1 MANLQLN
8 IEVNDEEFKDLCAN
22 NINALPKDKLNEL
35 LLKAVEVALIRDKN
49 NPSYDR
55 DSNILVRATSNSA
68 YGYYNREYEPT
79 DLLNAI
85 MERVDLSEYVG
96 NMANVMRD
104 YIVNNYEEIIRKYVV
119 EKFAEMLFTSDNQ
132 YAFRSSIMSELNQ
145 ITRNR

>member
-22 NINALPKDKLNEL
+22 NINSLPKDKLNEL
-35 LLKAVEVALIRDKN
+35 LLKAVEVALISDKT

-55 DSNILVRATSNSA
+55 DSNILVRATSDSA
-68 YGYYNREYEPT
+68 YGYYNRKYEPT
-79 DLLNAI
+79 ELLKSI
-85 MERVDLSEYVG
+85 VEKVDLSEYIG
-96 NMANVMRD
+96 NMANIMRD

-132 YAFRSSIMSELNQ
+132 YAFRSSIMTELNQ
-145 ITRNR
+145 IIRSK